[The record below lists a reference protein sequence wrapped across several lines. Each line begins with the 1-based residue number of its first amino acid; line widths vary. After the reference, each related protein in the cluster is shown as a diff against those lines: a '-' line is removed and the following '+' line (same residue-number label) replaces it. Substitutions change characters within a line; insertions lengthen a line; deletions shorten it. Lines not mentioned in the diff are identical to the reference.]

1 MTDDDD
7 IDPLK
12 PLPPMTAGQ
21 KKFLAV
27 MGSALVVMLA
37 VGAWYLYDNGA
48 FNSRPSYKE
57 TWTRCEPD
65 DSCTA
70 IPAPCESWVAVSDKH
85 LDEARAYYDHMIA
98 LVEDSPQMEC
108 ASIPQGDTQP
118 KGYCLSG
125 LCITMQ

>member
-1 MTDDDD
+1 MTDDNN

-27 MGSALVVMLA
+27 LGSALVLMLA
-37 VGAWYLYDNGA
+37 AGTWHLYGIGA
-48 FNSRPSYKE
+48 FNSRPSYDE
-57 TWTRCEPD
+57 TWTYCEPD
-65 DSCTA
+65 DKCIA
-70 IPAPCESWVAVSDKH
+70 IPAPCESWIAVSDKH
-85 LDEARAYYDHMIA
+85 LDEARAYYDRMIA

-108 ASIPQGDTQP
+108 ASIPQGDIQP
-118 KGYCLSG
+118 KAYCLSG